1 LLFLSEN
8 NQNNR
13 TPWCSGSPAELIRSD
28 VKYKIIAA
36 EICVFVSFGGYILLN
51 IFFDYFLTTFKVDF
65 KGN

>member
-1 LLFLSEN
+1 M
-8 NQNNR
+8 
-13 TPWCSGSPAELIRSD
+13 
-28 VKYKIIAA
+28 IAA